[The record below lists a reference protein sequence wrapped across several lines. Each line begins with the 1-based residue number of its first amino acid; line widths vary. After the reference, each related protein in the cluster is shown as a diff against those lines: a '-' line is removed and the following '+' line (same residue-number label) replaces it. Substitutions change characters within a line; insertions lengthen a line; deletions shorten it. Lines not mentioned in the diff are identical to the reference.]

1 MNLKIFILNIKKYC
15 EILEKKIGLE
25 IKKINSDVIKENKQI
40 ILQQIEEIFNTYK
53 DNKIF
58 NLLYGG
64 IFKTDMD
71 NFDET
76 KKLKVKD
83 IQSFFKYSLIESI
96 LNAYKLF
103 YVGCSRARK
112 NLTVFIDEEK
122 IKDFSDSFIKK
133 IENIGFDK
141 KDISDI

>member
-1 MNLKIFILNIKKYC
+1 M
-15 EILEKKIGLE
+15 
-25 IKKINSDVIKENKQI
+25 
-40 ILQQIEEIFNTYK
+40 QQIEEIFNTYK